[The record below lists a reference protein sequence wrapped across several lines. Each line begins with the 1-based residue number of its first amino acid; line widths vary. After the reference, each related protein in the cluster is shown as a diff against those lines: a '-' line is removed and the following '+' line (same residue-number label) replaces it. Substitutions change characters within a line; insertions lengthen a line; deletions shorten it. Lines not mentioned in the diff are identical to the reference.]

1 MANQTIELLPHNREI
16 ERAILGA
23 LLIDPDA
30 ILRVREVDLQ
40 PSDFYVPS
48 HGMIYAAMLSLA
60 DRFRPIDTLT
70 VADALR
76 AKSHNG
82 RSDLDIIGGPA
93 ALTELIG
100 ETVTAIYAG
109 DHAAIVKRLARQR
122 AIITMSGELA
132 ALAHHHEG
140 TLEELYD
147 QVSRLVAAAMDR
159 PETASH
165 YYGSDES
172 LVEYLAE
179 QVAMQERLQADP
191 DALIVTGLR
200 DLDAY
205 LGSIPE
211 GTLHVP
217 VARPGTGKTIYCE
230 CLAEHN
236 ARRGKRVAF
245 YHYELSTREML
256 HRRVARHGKVAL
268 QRLRE
273 GYSGPE
279 VTDALDAIRA
289 WHGNIVYVHCPG
301 WSAERVAADM
311 TRLHARGECDLAVV
325 DYVQKI
331 PLPRG
336 EGTTSMR
343 IGQNVEVLKTCAE
356 QLSIPIVLPSQ
367 VNRSFKGRGNARPTI
382 ADIRESG
389 EIEEK
394 ANQILVLHRPEERQ
408 AGRPEDLFGKT
419 EKIEIHIEKN
429 TGGATGQ
436 VDVVH
441 VLGHYKYASLARQVS
456 DAPSPRA
463 YKDTEDDE
471 LPF

>member
-1 MANQTIELLPHNREI
+1 MANKTIELLPHNREI
-16 ERAILGA
+16 ERTVLGA

-30 ILRVREVDLQ
+30 MLRVREVDLQ
-40 PSDFYVPS
+40 ASDFYVPA
-48 HGMIYAAMLSLA
+48 HGMIYAAMLELA
-60 DRFRPIDTLT
+60 DRFRPVDTLT
-70 VADALR
+70 VGDALR

-82 RSDLDIIGGPA
+82 RSNLDIIGGPA
-93 ALTELIG
+93 ALTELVG

-109 DHAAIVKRLARQR
+109 DHAAIIKRLARQR

-132 ALAHHHEG
+132 ALGHHHDG

-147 QVSRLVAAAMDR
+147 EASRMVFEAMDR
-159 PETASH
+159 PEASSH
-165 YYGSDES
+165 YYGSDDS
-172 LVEYLAE
+172 LMDYLAD
-179 QVAMQERLQADP
+179 QIAMQDRLQSDP

-205 LGSIPE
+205 LGCLPE
-211 GTLHVP
+211 GLLHVP

-236 ARRGKRVAF
+236 ARRGKRIAF

-256 HRRVARHGKVAL
+256 HRRVARHGKVLL

-273 GYSGPE
+273 GYDGPE
-279 VTDALDAIRA
+279 VMSALDTIRA
-289 WHGNIVYVHCPG
+289 WHGNIVYIHCPG

-311 TRLHARGECDLAVV
+311 TRLHARGECDLAIV

-331 PLPRG
+331 PLPNR
-336 EGTTSMR
+336 EGTTSMK
-343 IGQNVEVLKTCAE
+343 IGQNAEVLKTCAE
-356 QLSIPIVLPSQ
+356 QLGIPVVLPSQ

-394 ANQILVLHRPEERQ
+394 ANQILVLHRPNERQ
-408 AGRPEDLFGKT
+408 AGRPEDLFGT
-419 EKIEIHIEKN
+419 VEKIEVYIEKN
-429 TGGATGQ
+429 TGGATGH
-436 VDVVH
+436 VDIAH
-441 VLGHYKYASLARQVS
+441 VMGQYLYASIARRETA
-456 DAPSPRA
+456 APMPSRA
-463 YKDTEDDE
+463 YNDD